1 MPATTIRILIAI
13 FFIVH
18 GLMYAGLTNVPMPEP
33 GGLRTPFWPS
43 WWRPNVDENW
53 LAVKLGLPSDA
64 VRLIGSGLWVL
75 ALAGFVLA
83 GLGLLGIP
91 GLKEIWVPAS
101 GAAAAVS
108 LVLFV
113 FYWHNWFVAGAAI
126 NVAVLIGIAL
136 SWPAALFSQA

>member
-1 MPATTIRILIAI
+1 MSAATVRILIAV

-43 WWRPNVDENW
+43 WWRPNVDNQW

-64 VRLIGSGLWVL
+64 VRLIGSALWML

-91 GLKEIWVPAS
+91 GLKAVWVPAS

-108 LVLFV
+108 LVLFL
-113 FYWHNWFVAGAAI
+113 FYWHPWFVVGAGI
-126 NVAVLIGIAL
+126 NVAVLAAIWQ
-136 SWPAALFSQA
+136 SWPAALFGQA